1 MKSYSSVTEYI
12 KLQPR
17 NIQPLLKQLR
27 STIKKCAPRADETIS
42 YGIPTLKLNGP
53 LIHFGGFIK
62 HISFFP
68 GPSGVS
74 NFKKEL
80 AGYKT
85 SKGTI
90 QFPIDKPLPIQ
101 LITKIV
107 KFRIKEN
114 LAKK

>member
-1 MKSYSSVTEYI
+1 MKSYSSISEYI
-12 KLQPR
+12 SLQPKS
-17 NIQPLLKQLR
+17 IQPLLKLLR
-27 STIKKCAPRADETIS
+27 ATIKKCAPEADETIS
-42 YGIPTLKLNGP
+42 YGIPTFKLNGP
-53 LIHFGGFIK
+53 LVHFGGFMK

-68 GPSGVS
+68 GSSGIS

-80 AGYKT
+80 TGYKT

-90 QFPIDKPLPIQ
+90 QLPIDKPLPLQ